1 MSFTNNK
8 KFTIVDDTKE
18 VEKYMSVV
26 IVLSDGRIA
35 FTYKENIQIYDYKSK
50 SKDIEI
56 VSAHKQRIQSLLELR
71 HNLLLSGSSDNFIK
85 AWYITK
91 DTYELKATIA
101 GHTNYI
107 YQIIHLTNNRIASC
121 AADKNIIIWMDT
133 EPYSKIETMGKSKYW
148 TMAILQ
154 LRDKEILVSN
164 DENCVYFWDLKE
176 YKKINEINDVG
187 CFGQGGMK
195 ETSKGKLMVGA
206 PKKGKVVIIN
216 TENYQIE
223 TCITFDTGSFPNSNQ
238 SRNNL
243 IYHQWWD
250 GLFAFIEIEDGNF
263 IIATPK
269 FEIYELDKNY
279 KRKMIREPFTNDLM
293 NFAKI
298 EQFKYVCCVGQK
310 LIIFEYK

>member
-8 KFTIVDDTKE
+8 QFTIIDGTLE
-18 VEKYMSVV
+18 VEKYISVV

-35 FTYKENIQIYDYKSK
+35 FSYLENILIYDYKSK

-56 VSAHKQRIQSLLELR
+56 KSAHKQRIQSLLELR
-71 HNLLLSGSSDNFIK
+71 QNLLLSGSSDNFIK
-85 AWYITK
+85 VWSITK
-91 DTYELKATIA
+91 DSYEIRATIG

-107 YQIIHLTNNRIASC
+107 YHIIHLTNNRIASC
-121 AADKNIIIWMDT
+121 AADRNIIIRKDT
-133 EPYSKIETMGKSKYW
+133 EPYSKIVTMGKSKDW

-154 LRDKEILVSN
+154 LRNKEILVSN

-176 YKKINEINDVG
+176 YKKIKQISDVG
-187 CFGQGGMK
+187 CFGQGGII
-195 ETSKGKLMVGA
+195 ETTNGKLMVGA
-206 PKKGKVVIIN
+206 PKKGKIVIIN

-223 TCITFDTGSFPNSNQ
+223 TYITFDTGSIPNSNM
-238 SRNNL
+238 SRNNK
-243 IYHQWWD
+243 IFHQWWD
-250 GLFAFIEIEDGNF
+250 GLFAIIENDDGNF

-279 KRKMIREPFTNDLM
+279 KRKMIREPFQNDLM

-298 EQFKYVCCVGQK
+298 DKFKYVCCVGPK